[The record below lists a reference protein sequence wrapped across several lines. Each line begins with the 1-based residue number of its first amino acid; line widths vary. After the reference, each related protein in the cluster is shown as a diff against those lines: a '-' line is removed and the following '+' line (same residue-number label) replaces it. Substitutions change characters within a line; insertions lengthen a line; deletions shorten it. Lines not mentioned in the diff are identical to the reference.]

1 MASKA
6 YLFAKLWF
14 IAAFV
19 TFPRITGF
27 APISSSC
34 SGLGCAGLQSSKA
47 TRSNRIAVELHVA
60 AAKVSEADAEKVI
73 QAAKSK
79 INGDKTVKESIGTL
93 EKVVSVVG

>member
-6 YLFAKLWF
+6 YLFARLWF

-19 TFPRITGF
+19 TFPWVTGF

-34 SGLGCAGLQSSKA
+34 FGLGCTELQTSKA
-47 TRSNRIAVELHVA
+47 ARVNRIAVELHVA

-79 INGDKTVKESIGTL
+79 INGDKTVKESIGAL
-93 EKVVSVVG
+93 DKVVSVVG